1 MISRRVE
8 GRLLPRNALFGSLL
22 PAISLLIVTLL
33 GGCVEGF
40 PEAQVGRGDVRN
52 AVAIS
57 KAVSPRGATVSMT
70 SLEGAPAD
78 VVARFKQVFAR
89 QAADREIAMAD
100 SASAHYLVRGYI
112 SAYASD
118 SGTEVSYVYDIFDA
132 NDQQRVNRVADA
144 MALTGFASD
153 AWALVDDRVMAS
165 LAGRSADE
173 LASALAATPVAQA
186 ALAAPFGAST
196 APASSRTPD

>member
-1 MISRRVE
+1 MPQNAFCRS
-8 GRLLPRNALFGSLL
+8 LPIAFSLL
-22 PAISLLIVTLL
+22 LVGVL

-40 PEAQVGRGDVRN
+40 PEAQVGSGDVRN
-52 AVAIS
+52 AVAR
-57 KAVSPRGATVSMT
+57 VQTNSPRGATVSMT

-78 VVARFKQVFAR
+78 VAARFSHAFAK

-100 SASAHYLVRGYI
+100 VASAHYLVRGYL

-118 SGTEVSYVYDIFDA
+118 SGTDVAYVYDIFDA
-132 NDQQRVNRVADA
+132 NDQRRVDRVADV
-144 MALTGFASD
+144 MALTGSAGD

-173 LASALAATPVAQA
+173 LAAALAATPVAQA
-186 ALAAPFGAST
+186 ALTSMAVGVAPGSANQAMT
-196 APASSRTPD
+196 RN

>member
-1 MISRRVE
+1 M
-8 GRLLPRNALFGSLL
+8 PQNA
-22 PAISLLIVTLL
+22 ACRSLLIALCLVLVAAL

-40 PEAQVGRGDVRN
+40 PEAGIGTGDVRN
-52 AVAIS
+52 AVARVEITN
-57 KAVSPRGATVSMT
+57 PRGATVSMT

-78 VVARFKQVFAR
+78 VAARFSQAFAK

-100 SASAHYLVRGYI
+100 VASAHYLVRGYL

-118 SGTEVSYVYDIFDA
+118 GGTDVSFVYDIFDA
-132 NDQQRVNRVADA
+132 NDRSRVDRVADV
-144 MALTGFASD
+144 MTLTGAASD

-173 LASALAATPVAQA
+173 LAAALAATPAAQA
-186 ALAAPFGAST
+186 ALTST
-196 APASSRTPD
+196 MVAPASATLAAARD